1 MTTSGCEAD
10 GGFGCESGGGGGGG
24 DDGGGGRDRVGEWS
38 GVKRVTGLFGGIW
51 SEEIPASDGDVGR
64 SFCISGST
72 SSMTDLLCPIMSPS
86 SLDLINVVV
95 SWA

>member
-24 DDGGGGRDRVGEWS
+24 DDGGGGGDGVEEWS
-38 GVKRVTGLFGGIW
+38 GVKRVTGLHGGLW

-64 SFCISGST
+64 SFCISGS
-72 SSMTDLLCPIMSPS
+72 I
-86 SLDLINVVV
+86 
-95 SWA
+95 